1 MSCHSNEM
9 TPLPNTAVAV
19 IFPHLCLRS
28 NLGGIYPEKPH
39 RATLMND
46 GNGTEN
52 FTQKV
57 NSRCSKLLRSYSTSF
72 NLSNT
77 GDFFWSWFLQ
87 LNTQKEKKKTGFLVF
102 TSSTN
107 AKLGLVQ
114 TPLHSC
120 AEPNWWIKYGKRAAS
135 ESIWYGSLSLVRQKR
150 QVRQSLSNFC
160 RT

>member
-57 NSRCSKLLRSYSTSF
+57 NSRCSKLLALIPTLLICQILAIFS
-72 NLSNT
+72 
-77 GDFFWSWFLQ
+77 GVDFCS
-87 LNTQKEKKKTGFLVF
+87 
-102 TSSTN
+102 
-107 AKLGLVQ
+107 
-114 TPLHSC
+114 
-120 AEPNWWIKYGKRAAS
+120 
-135 ESIWYGSLSLVRQKR
+135 
-150 QVRQSLSNFC
+150 
-160 RT
+160 

>member
-57 NSRCSKLLRSYSTSF
+57 IPAVPSFLALITTLLICQILAIFSAVDFCS
-72 NLSNT
+72 
-77 GDFFWSWFLQ
+77 
-87 LNTQKEKKKTGFLVF
+87 
-102 TSSTN
+102 
-107 AKLGLVQ
+107 
-114 TPLHSC
+114 
-120 AEPNWWIKYGKRAAS
+120 
-135 ESIWYGSLSLVRQKR
+135 
-150 QVRQSLSNFC
+150 
-160 RT
+160 